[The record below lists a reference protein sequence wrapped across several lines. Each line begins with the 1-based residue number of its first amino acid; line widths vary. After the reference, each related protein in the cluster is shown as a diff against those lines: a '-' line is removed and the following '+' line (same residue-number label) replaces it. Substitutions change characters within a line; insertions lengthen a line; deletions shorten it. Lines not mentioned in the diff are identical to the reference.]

1 MRILTYWSYSKNTG
15 AIIEQKFRQG
25 QIENTRGW
33 LLETREGDY
42 IGLNFMQAAKLIEEW
57 NRLGNKN
64 GYFYYLHKPDVF

>member
-25 QIENTRGW
+25 QIDNTRGW
-33 LLETREGDY
+33 LLETIEGDY
-42 IGLNFMQAAKLIEEW
+42 IGLNFMQSAKLIEEW

-64 GYFYYLHKPDVF
+64 GYFYSLHKPDVF